1 MTTRQLTSSGLM
13 GFAGEQT
20 VRNWRLLV
28 RLTSLPMLIVI
39 LQGVLMRVFAPEAPL
54 DQTNAAEVE
63 AGVAAA
69 TQGISTIAVVSAV
82 AAHLAVIPACTAW
95 HRLAL
100 TGSADRGDG
109 STYGWDRREWLQLM
123 IYLAIF
129 GTIFLLSIAF
139 MLITSFI
146 SHPAAI
152 AFCAIV
158 AFALGTICW
167 AAFGLALPATALGL
181 PFSLGAYLRLPKI
194 DLVRIAASMIGVS
207 LICMMI
213 GIAVVLVVGLPLL
226 TFFHLNLVFEI
237 LAFTSYLS
245 LVVSVA
251 VWSRAYDELF
261 SPRPRV

>member
-1 MTTRQLTSSGLM
+1 M
-13 GFAGEQT
+13 GFAGEQAA
-20 VRNWRLLV
+20 RNWRLLV

-39 LQGVLMRVFAPEAPL
+39 LQGVLMRIFAPEAPVL
-54 DQTNAAEVE
+54 DQTNAADVE

-69 TQGISTIAVVSAV
+69 TQGISTIAMISAV

-129 GTIFLLSIAF
+129 GTIFMLSIVF
-139 MLITSFI
+139 MLITSFV
-146 SHPAAI
+146 SHPAAV
-152 AFCAIV
+152 AFLAIV
-158 AFALGTICW
+158 AFALGSLCW

-194 DLVRIAASMIGVS
+194 DLARIAASMIGVS

-226 TFFHLNLVFEI
+226 AFFQLNLVFEI

-251 VWSRAYDELF
+251 VWSRAFDVLF
-261 SPRPRV
+261 SPQPPA